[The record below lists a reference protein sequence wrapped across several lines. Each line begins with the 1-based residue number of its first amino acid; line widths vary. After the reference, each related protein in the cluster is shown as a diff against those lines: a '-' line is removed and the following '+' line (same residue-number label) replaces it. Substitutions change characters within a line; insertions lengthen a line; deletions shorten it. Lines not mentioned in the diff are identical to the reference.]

1 MSHVSQAVEARLW
14 TGGGAEPLR
23 IPERLA
29 GELPRREDASRAE
42 RGPKARSAH
51 RPLMFVVAALAVLAV
66 AGMVT
71 SVLTYRAGRAW
82 RGRAETGVIRTQELA
97 ARMGD
102 AQARAAMAMH
112 DLSKAHEQLAAVTS
126 QLQRS
131 EADVAK
137 LERRLQ
143 TLGTEKA
150 RVEDEREAVRGD
162 RDRLAEIAALARRVG
177 QEVDTCV
184 SGLSNWLA
192 SRPSPLS
199 VTQPA
204 PWAAWAG
211 NGDAVAATCANAQ
224 VSNGQLETAING

>member
-1 MSHVSQAVEARLW
+1 MSHVSQAVKARLW

-29 GELPRREDASRAE
+29 GELPRREDAPRAE
-42 RGPKARSAH
+42 CGVKARSAH
-51 RPLMFVVAALAVLAV
+51 RSLTFVVAALAVLAV

-71 SVLTYRAGRAW
+71 SALTYRAGRAW
-82 RGRAETGVIRTQELA
+82 RGRAETGVIRTQEFA
-97 ARMGD
+97 ARLGD
-102 AQARAAMAMH
+102 AQARAAMTTH
-112 DLSKAHEQLAAVTS
+112 DLSKAHEQLAAVTR

-131 EADVAK
+131 EADVAQ

-143 TLGTEKA
+143 ALGTEKA
-150 RVEDEREAVRGD
+150 KVEDEREAVRGD
-162 RDRLAEIAALARRVG
+162 RDRLAEIAALARHVG
-177 QEVDTCV
+177 QDVGACV

-211 NGDAVAATCANAQ
+211 NGDPVAAACANVQ